1 MDHQAKPSSTMNT
14 VKKIFIQR
22 DYSQGT
28 NIRFDTTF
36 PKEFRDDKDNKDKD
50 FKNKIDIKTYTDFII
65 TLNTMYGEAEQ
76 MNAKVCMESC
86 FACLTAYLTYLCFDT
101 YFDKC
106 LKKISAYIDEQ
117 NDIVFHPRGLH
128 VTDPIER
135 GLRVIEISTT
145 ISNNNER

>member
-50 FKNKIDIKTYTDFII
+50 FKNKVNSHYFSFILHSI
-65 TLNTMYGEAEQ
+65 YILFIL
-76 MNAKVCMESC
+76 SR
-86 FACLTAYLTYLCFDT
+86 LI
-101 YFDKC
+101 
-106 LKKISAYIDEQ
+106 LKHIQILS
-117 NDIVFHPRGLH
+117 LH
-128 VTDPIER
+128 
-135 GLRVIEISTT
+135 
-145 ISNNNER
+145 